1 VKGQVKGLP
10 EGRVKGLLKGHVLK
24 TQNRSSSAIFTLS
37 VSGLWTLNSGPPSPH
52 HHSIDGRISAFRD
65 VLCSAGR
72 GVDFHIS
79 FPMTVMAKS
88 SSPSSNKPVKTFRL
102 RGVSASVFE
111 NQSEQNGVFH
121 KVQIV
126 RTYKDGDEFKSTPT
140 FSRDDLP
147 IVLTVAQRA
156 WEFVLDAEA
165 QARRSREN
173 DEDVD

>member
-1 VKGQVKGLP
+1 MKGQVKGRVEGLP
-10 EGRVKGLLKGHVLK
+10 KGRVKGQVLK
-24 TQNRSSSAIFTLS
+24 TQNRSSDVTATLS
-37 VSGLWTLNSGPPSPH
+37 GSQLSTINSQLPPPH
-52 HHSIDGRISAFRD
+52 HHSIGGHLSAFRD

-88 SSPSSNKPVKTFRL
+88 TSTSSNKPVKTFRL

-121 KVQIV
+121 KVQIL
-126 RTYKDGDEFKSTPT
+126 RTYRDGDEFKSTPT

-165 QARRSREN
+165 QARRSRE
-173 DEDVD
+173 DDGDVD